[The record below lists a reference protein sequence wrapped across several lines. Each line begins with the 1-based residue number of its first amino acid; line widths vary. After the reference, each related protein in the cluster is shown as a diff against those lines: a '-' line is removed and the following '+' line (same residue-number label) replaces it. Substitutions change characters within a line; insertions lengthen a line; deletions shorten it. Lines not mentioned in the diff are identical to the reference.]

1 MPFTSGTGNLNELG
15 WFSPK
20 PDPEMRICTLVA
32 SLGGDLRKH
41 QHGVGKAKSGTVLES
56 IKGTYWQVTSMNNKN
71 LISLEDIG
79 RQCCLC
85 PRVIPPEQVE
95 LEGIYPSTAIILG

>member
-1 MPFTSGTGNLNELG
+1 MCFTSGTGKLSELD
-15 WFSPK
+15 WFPPK
-20 PDPEMRICTLVA
+20 PDPEMKVCTSVA

-41 QHGVGKAKSGTVLES
+41 QHGVEKADSGAVWES
-56 IKGTYWQVTSMNNKN
+56 VKDTYWQVTSMNNN

-95 LEGIYPSTAIILG
+95 LEGIYPSTAIILS